1 VSIADVSPDSGLLSG
16 QIYESLRAQII
27 SGRRVPGE
35 RLVESD
41 IARGL
46 SVSQAPV
53 RDALKRLAH
62 EGLVLHLPR
71 RGNFVASI
79 SEEEAKRTYLV
90 REPLEEVAAREFCAH
105 AGPHAIR
112 ALEDAFREMER
123 AAADGDP
130 VRLIDADV
138 TFHRLIWE
146 SGQNPVLPRIFP
158 MIESAIRKFTMISNR
173 LYFDPHEIAA
183 SHAPL
188 LESLREGDPEI
199 AAAVHRA
206 HVRAVWERI
215 SSSTPDEH

>member
-1 VSIADVSPDSGLLSG
+1 M
-16 QIYESLRAQII
+16 
-27 SGRRVPGE
+27 PGE

-90 REPLEEVAAREFCAH
+90 REPLEELAAREFCAH
-105 AGPHAIR
+105 ADPSAIT
-112 ALEDAFREMER
+112 ALESIFEEMLG
-123 AAADGDP
+123 AAASGDQ

-138 TFHRLIWE
+138 NFHRLIWE
-146 SGQNPVLPRIFP
+146 SGENPILPRIFP
-158 MIESAIRKFTMISNR
+158 MIETAIRKFTMISNR
-173 LYFDPHEIAA
+173 VYFNPDEIAA

-188 LESLREGDPEI
+188 LESLREGEPDK
-199 AAAVHRA
+199 AASAHRA
-206 HVRAVWERI
+206 HVRAVWERMSVAEQI
-215 SSSTPDEH
+215 VR

>member
-1 VSIADVSPDSGLLSG
+1 VSIADISPDSGLLSG

-27 SGRRVPGE
+27 SGARTPGE

-41 IARGL
+41 IARVL

-90 REPLEEVAAREFCAH
+90 REPLEEIAAREFCAH
-105 AGPHAIR
+105 ARPSALA
-112 ALEDAFREMER
+112 ALEDALEEMR
-123 AAADGDP
+123 MAAAAADQ

-138 TFHRLIWE
+138 NFHRIVWE
-146 SGQNPVLPRIFP
+146 SGENPILPRIFP
-158 MIESAIRKFTMISNR
+158 MIETAIRKFTMISNR
-173 LYFDPHEIAA
+173 VYFNPDEIAA
-183 SHAPL
+183 SHSPL
-188 LESLREGDPEI
+188 LESLREGEPDK

-206 HVRAVWERI
+206 HVRAVWDRM
-215 SSSTPDEH
+215 SHSDRADL